1 MKWQPSDSLRQWS
14 FVPHQNSRRGP
25 GICRHRAGREQ
36 ALPVAAKSLD
46 LAAMTNRF
54 ERGNPASPPLCPAMS
69 YQPAVI
75 LTYEDGFWRF
85 SAQSFRRG
93 GSVRSDDVVHR
104 YEGATMSEGRQK
116 PPAGLSD
123 PPAGQRRDD
132 EPHRRFRCFLPAN
145 GSDNPY
151 RSGSPQ
157 VGIMPSAMTNRQRPM
172 SVQTVG
178 YIDRKSQRIT
188 CRVWRRMRTERPPK

>member
-1 MKWQPSDSLRQWS
+1 MNFCPSFRLQALRKAPSVVRFRILGFATIPAAMKWQPSDSLRQWS

-85 SAQSFRRG
+85 SAQSFTRG

-123 PPAGQRRDD
+123 PPAGQRRMNHIAASAASCQRTDLTILIGQD
-132 EPHRRFRCFLPAN
+132 HHRLVSCL
-145 GSDNPY
+145 
-151 RSGSPQ
+151 
-157 VGIMPSAMTNRQRPM
+157 
-172 SVQTVG
+172 
-178 YIDRKSQRIT
+178 
-188 CRVWRRMRTERPPK
+188 RR